1 MKKLTYLLLP
11 LLLLTSCKAAA
22 VALGKNALRLSGN
35 ENGKI
40 FLAILIYELFSTG
53 LPIVIA
59 MYQMMSGQQDSANED
74 DVFKFAGYMTVISI
88 ITYYVNED
96 LEGILS
102 LGLLALIPI
111 VAGFYFK
118 LSPGRAF
125 GVLGLA
131 ILYSLIVE
139 LIAVAIFS

>member
-1 MKKLTYLLLP
+1 MKKTACLLASLF
-11 LLLLTSCKAAA
+11 LLNSCKAAA
-22 VALGKNALRLSGN
+22 IALGKNSFRLSRN
-35 ENGKI
+35 ETGQL
-40 FLAILIYELFSTG
+40 FLAITIYELFSTG
-53 LPIVIA
+53 LPLVIA
-59 MYQMMSGQQDSANED
+59 MYQMMSGQENATNED
-74 DVFKFAGYMTVISI
+74 DVFKFAGYMTAISI

-96 LEGILS
+96 LGGILS

-125 GVLGLA
+125 GVLGLT

-139 LIAVAIFS
+139 LIAVAILS

>member
-88 ITYYVNED
+88 ISYYVNEGFG
-96 LEGILS
+96 LILA

-111 VAGFYFK
+111 VACSYFK
-118 LSPGRAF
+118 LSIGRAL
-125 GVLGLA
+125 GVLGLS
-131 ILYSLIVE
+131 ILYSFIVE
-139 LIAVAIFS
+139 LIAAAIFA